1 MRTDFSEPINLGQN
15 RMVNTNQSAD
25 TSCPAEEQ
33 LLNRIISHCAHI
45 AVVASMSAMFVS
57 CTATAQAQAT
67 PTPVQ
72 AVAANTTASAALM
85 PSGRPELAQ
94 RYPRYIIQRQ
104 DILSLTFPLSAEMN
118 QTVTVQPDGFINL
131 ENGRSLHAQGLTVP
145 ELSDAVKAAYL
156 GTLHNPIV
164 LVDLKDFQKPF
175 FTVSGQVG
183 KPGQYELR
191 ADITVAEAIAIAGGL
206 APSAKSQIFLFHRTS
221 EQWFEVKKVNLKDL
235 MHGKNVNENAT
246 LKPGDIIFVPETF
259 ISNFRKY
266 VPYSVNA
273 GTYLTNG
280 PF

>member
-1 MRTDFSEPINLGQN
+1 MNK
-15 RMVNTNQSAD
+15 
-25 TSCPAEEQ
+25 
-33 LLNRIISHCAHI
+33 IISLRSRI
-45 AVVASMSAMFVS
+45 SVVALTAALFAS
-57 CTATAQAQAT
+57 CTATALAQAT
-67 PTPVQ
+67 PPS
-72 AVAANTTASAALM
+72 AVAANMPASSFPEAIA
-85 PSGRPELAQ
+85 RPELAQ

-145 ELSDAVKAAYL
+145 ELSDAVKTAYL
-156 GTLHNPIV
+156 GTLRDPIV
-164 LVDLKDFQKPF
+164 LIDLKDFQKPF

-266 VPYSVNA
+266 VPYSLNA